1 MASTR
6 TRPGRMTPD
15 ARREQLLAAG
25 MRLFQHGSL
34 EDVSIE
40 DIARS
45 ADVSKG
51 LLYHYFPTKR
61 DFVIAAVASSVA
73 ELTDLLRLDPELSP
87 EQQADAN
94 IDAFLGYV
102 EGRPAGFTSIFR
114 TRGGGDP
121 ELMAIVADARRQR
134 REFILE
140 GLARHAGEPLEQV
153 RTPALE
159 AAVEGW
165 VFFAEGIVLRWL
177 EHGDIDRATAHRL
190 LAAALEQ
197 VTTIAAAAQAE
208 EAARRGPRL

>member
-25 MRLFQHGSL
+25 MRLFQQGSY
-34 EDVSIE
+34 EEISIE

-61 DFVIAAVASSVA
+61 DFVVAAVASSVA
-73 ELTDLLRLDPELSP
+73 ELTELLRLDPEISP
-87 EQQADAN
+87 DEQADAN

-102 EGRPAGFTSIFR
+102 EQRPAGFTSIFR

-121 ELMAIVADARRQR
+121 ELMEIIAGARSR
-134 REFILE
+134 RLELILA
-140 GLARHAGEPLEQV
+140 GLARQAGQPLEQF

-159 AAVEGW
+159 AAAEGW
-165 VFFAEGIVLRWL
+165 MFFAEGVVLRWL
-177 EHGDIDRATAHRL
+177 ERGNIDRATAHRL
-190 LAAALEQ
+190 LKAALGH
-197 VTTIAAAAQAE
+197 VTAIARAAQAE
-208 EAARRGPRL
+208 EATR